1 MTQLTLVYSIK
12 HEYQYSYVNNIKKHK
27 HRFKTVYNVRVEKTK
42 QDDSTINLKHED
54 CWIDH
59 PALQRGREP
68 VILVDL
74 WTQNEG

>member
-54 CWIDH
+54 CWI
-59 PALQRGREP
+59 
-68 VILVDL
+68 
-74 WTQNEG
+74 